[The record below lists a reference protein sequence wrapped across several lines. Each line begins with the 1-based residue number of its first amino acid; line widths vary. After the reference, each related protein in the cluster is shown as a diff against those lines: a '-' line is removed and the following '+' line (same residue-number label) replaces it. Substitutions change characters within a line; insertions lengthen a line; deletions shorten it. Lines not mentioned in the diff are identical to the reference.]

1 MIESGIRTIRSLQAA
16 ALCLMLVA
24 LSGATGFAQA
34 PPTRQLAPADAPSP
48 SAPPAQ
54 QSPSP
59 PAAPEQKSGL
69 FDTFGRWIDQ
79 SVDAMNKGLKSTID
93 ASQDLLDSKKAAETA
108 SEVAKGAAEAAGAVG
123 RLGTSRVVKGQALCA
138 IAPNGAPDCRV
149 AAESMCK
156 AAGFATGSS
165 VDYVTSEKCPTQ
177 TYIAGR
183 QPAPGECTTEHT
195 VTRALCQ

>member
-1 MIESGIRTIRSLQAA
+1 MIESGIRTTRSLQAA
-16 ALCLMLVA
+16 TLCLILAA

-34 PPTRQLAPADAPSP
+34 PPTQQLAPADAPSP
-48 SAPPAQ
+48 SAQPAQ
-54 QSPSP
+54 QQPPPS
-59 PAAPEQKSGL
+59 APEQKSGL
-69 FDTFGRWIDQ
+69 FDSFGRWIDQ
-79 SVDAMNKGLKSTID
+79 SVDAVNKGLKSTID

-138 IAPNGAPDCRV
+138 IAPNGAPDCRI

-177 TYIAGR
+177 TYVAGR
-183 QPAPGECTTEHT
+183 RPAPGECTTEHT